1 LLSVPVLAFPCVQLR
16 EEDVMLCACA
26 PGADGRGCGEECLN
40 RTLFYEC
47 DSRFCPCGEACGNQ
61 RFQRQ
66 QYCRIEMRRAGRKG
80 HGLFAGQR
88 IRKGDFIVEYVGEVL
103 EERAYALRKE
113 AYAEGGQRHFYFMSL
128 GGAEVIDACARGN
141 LARFVNHSCAPNC
154 ETQKWMV
161 AGELCIGMF
170 ATEDVEAG
178 AELTFDYNFERYGD
192 APMRCLC
199 GAKGCRGW
207 IGGAGDGAPPS
218 DEEADSEPEDDPAP
232 VMLASDG
239 AEHAAFERAAADHAA
254 AEGARDARRERERAE
269 RVARRK
275 AAESRVRRSSS
286 TPGGGAKSRRSS
298 AGVGGTPGF
307 SAGVPFMKRSEV
319 ERRLDELLSPAGAL
333 KNKEVVKPLLR
344 LFALALAAGTPGNAS
359 GDGGDAAPG
368 APAAAPG
375 TEAAAAPPSS
385 SGPAVSAR
393 DMSLLLEAVVRTSS
407 SALQRELLASHV
419 LAVLNM
425 ALQRLSGVG
434 REILV
439 PVLRKLLR
447 VMDGLPIGHAEL
459 EKLHSAGGGNALLSS
474 LHKLMTMSSADAEA
488 ARRARELCIKLASM
502 LPNGGA
508 GMPMQQQQQQQQGM
522 TPASGMRPHD
532 VPGRG
537 AMMGTP
543 MPPFNMYH
551 HQQQQQQRTPG
562 GAGPMYQQQQQQQQ
576 QYPPPPPPPQQQHM
590 GWPGQQYHGG
600 GGGMDDRAAKR
611 PRWGAGMH
619 DNGNGHGGGGGG
631 ALPPPPPLPQEDYPQ
646 PPPLPPPPPRDM
658 GSMGS
663 MELAPVRSPT
673 RNGGGEA
680 EERGARGSG
689 GASGAGGNGGGGG
702 ASGSG
707 GASGGGGARPPAAV
721 SSPGGGPP
729 VAPVYVAGTPVPW
742 PTKADVSRLPGA
754 WDDPFGETFK
764 VGVLVLVAYRL
775 GKYRQA
781 DHPLA
786 KLVRP
791 GADAMAIKLA
801 SKVVDRER
809 RRAEEHRGRGAPP
822 AVACEKL
829 SDKIRVFVSE
839 HVHAMEKAARAGGMV
854 R

>member
-1 LLSVPVLAFPCVQLR
+1 
-16 EEDVMLCACA
+16 
-26 PGADGRGCGEECLN
+26 LN

-61 RFQRQ
+61 RFQRR

-103 EERAYALRKE
+103 EERAYAARKE
-113 AYAEGGQRHFYFMSL
+113 AYAEAGQRHFYFMSL

-170 ATEDVEAG
+170 ATADVEAG
-178 AELTFDYNFERYGD
+178 QELTFDYNFERYGD

-199 GAKGCRGW
+199 AAKGCRGW

-218 DEEADSEPEDDPAP
+218 DEEADSEPEDEPAP

-239 AEHAAFERAAADHAA
+239 AEHAAFERAVADHAA

-298 AGVGGTPGF
+298 AGVAGTPG
-307 SAGVPFMKRSEV
+307 ATGVPFMKRSEV

-333 KNKEVVKPLLR
+333 KNKEAVKPLLR
-344 LFALALAAGTPGNAS
+344 LFALALAAGAAS
-359 GDGGDAAPG
+359 SSGGGGGGDENNGADGAPG
-368 APAAAPG
+368 APAAA
-375 TEAAAAPPSS
+375 AAAPAGGADAACAAPAS

-393 DMSLLLEAVVRTSS
+393 DMSLLLEAVVRTASA
-407 SALQRELLASHV
+407 ALQKELLAASC
-419 LAVLNM
+419 LNIFNM
-425 ALQRLSGVG
+425 ALPRLSGAG
-434 REILV
+434 REMLA

-447 VMDGLPIGHAEL
+447 AMDGLPVGREHL
-459 EKLHSAGGGNALLSS
+459 EKMRCAGQGNSLLAS
-474 LHKLMTMSSADAEA
+474 LHKLMTSADTEA
-488 ARRARELCIKLASM
+488 ARRARELCIKLASL
-502 LPNGGA
+502 LPSGG
-508 GMPMQQQQQQQQGM
+508 GGMQQQQQQQQQQHGV

-532 VPGRG
+532 APGRS

-543 MPPFNMYH
+543 MAPMGSLSM
-551 HQQQQQQRTPG
+551 QQQQQQRTPG
-562 GAGPMYQQQQQQQQ
+562 SAAPMYQQ
-576 QYPPPPPPPQQQHM
+576 QYPPPPPHM
-590 GWPGQQYHGG
+590 GWQAQQHHGG
-600 GGGMDDRAAKR
+600 GIGGMDDRAAKR

-619 DNGNGHGGGGGG
+619 DTGNGHGGG
-631 ALPPPPPLPQEDYPQ
+631 ALPPPPPLPQEDYP
-646 PPPLPPPPPRDM
+646 LPPPPPRDM
-658 GSMGS
+658 DS
-663 MELAPVRSPT
+663 MELAPVRSPA
-673 RNGGGEA
+673 RNGGGDA
-680 EERGARGSG
+680 EERSAR
-689 GASGAGGNGGGGG
+689 GGGGG
-702 ASGSG
+702 AGAGGSGSG
-707 GASGGGGARPPAAV
+707 GSARPSAPV
-721 SSPGGGPP
+721 CSPGGGDGGGAA
-729 VAPVYVAGTPVPW
+729 VAPVYCVGTPVPW
-742 PTKADVSRLPGA
+742 PTKADVARLPAA
-754 WDDPFGETFK
+754 WDDPFGHTFK
-764 VGVLVLVAYRL
+764 AGVLVLVAYRL

-791 GADAMAIKLA
+791 GADAMALKLA